1 MSVGNFSK
9 EKFADTLNDHLTPS
23 DPVKDERHLYGRTA
37 NLREI
42 DTALSARG
50 RQIFIYGERG
60 VGKTSLAYTA
70 AHRHMADREPPI
82 YVPCSHDTKFYPLVR
97 HLAGMLLGNPFGD
110 VCTVT
115 ESVGGGAN
123 ASLFGV
129 GFKADGARQVARQD
143 GNIPEIYDLAT
154 AVELIRHA
162 VEKSQRGRR
171 IVLIDE
177 FDLIGD
183 VAERGRFA
191 DFVKQLGDQSIPI
204 QIIFCGIG
212 SSVTD
217 LFEAHNSSV
226 RYLHTIKVERLDYEA
241 RWAIIDN
248 AANAIGVKVP
258 EPMRTRIAIISDGFP
273 HYIHLVCHAL
283 FWEMYH
289 DPKSCVLA
297 SAEQY
302 RAAIA
307 QAVRSGDLRYQPV
320 YEKATQRHADDYE
333 LALWA
338 AAAHYE
344 LIRKNA
350 DIYRFYTDGLLAAS
364 GAQPLSKEA
373 FYARLRQLKTEPFG
387 SVLKSY
393 RAGWYQ
399 FSESMMR
406 GYVRLRAE
414 EKGVELP
421 HDHTPEPNPKLPTVG
436 APKLRPINVLPR
448 ARRWR

>member
-1 MSVGNFSK
+1 MSVGNISK
-9 EKFADTLNDHLTPS
+9 EKFTDILNEYLTPS

-70 AHRHMADREPPI
+70 AYQHIADGEPPI
-82 YVPCSHDTKFYPLVR
+82 YIPCSRDTKFYPLIQ
-97 HLAGMLLGNPFGD
+97 HLAGRLLGNPFGN
-110 VCTVT
+110 VRTIT
-115 ESVGGGAN
+115 ESVGGGAK
-123 ASLFGV
+123 AGV
-129 GFKADGARQVARQD
+129 LGIGFELDGTKQITRQD
-143 GNIPEIYDLAT
+143 GTLPEVSDLAS
-154 AVELIRHA
+154 AVELIRYA
-162 VEKSQRGRR
+162 ASKGNNARR

-183 VAERGRFA
+183 VTERGRFA
-191 DFVKQLGDQSIPI
+191 DFVKQLGDQSIPV
-204 QIIFCGIG
+204 QVIFCGIG

-226 RYLHTIKVERLDYEA
+226 RYLNTIKIDRLDYDA

-248 AANAIGVKVP
+248 AANAIGVTVP

-273 HYIHLVCHAL
+273 HYVHLVCHAL

-289 DPKSCVLA
+289 DPKPCSVA
-297 SAEQY
+297 SPEHY

-320 YEKATQRHADDYE
+320 YEKATQRSSGDYE

-338 AAAHYE
+338 TAAHYE

-350 DIYRFYTDGLLAAS
+350 DIYAFYSDGLVAAI
-364 GAQPLSKEA
+364 GGQPLAKDV
-373 FYARLRQLKTEPFG
+373 FFQRLRQLKTQSFG
-387 SVLKSY
+387 GVLTSR

-436 APKLRPINVLPR
+436 APKLRPIKVLPR